1 MKYEYL
7 VRKKILGGDFFICQD
22 EFGGWRLDGASPSF
36 NLVEDSEFKRV
47 ISLLELPFSEVK
59 LELGSDFPYFALIGV
74 GLKHESDCWIDLALN
89 WVSQLNSKEALEFF
103 EELKFMSADKKISQ
117 RNRGLAKKEIKRLRG
132 L

>member
-1 MKYEYL
+1 MSTSSG
-7 VRKKILGGDFFICQD
+7 KKILGGDFFICQD
-22 EFGGWRLDGASPSF
+22 EFGGWRLDGASASF
-36 NLVEDSEFKRV
+36 NLVDDSDFKRV

-74 GLKHESDCWIDLALN
+74 GLKHESDYWIDLALN

-103 EELKFMSADKKISQ
+103 EELKFISADKKVSQ

-132 L
+132 LTS